1 MLKLNYFKEFQTLAE
16 FLAQLYPKEAEIF
29 RSNQAARY
37 AHAAWFENASA
48 STPVA
53 DKDQL
58 TGSSGLN
65 AKGC

>member
-1 MLKLNYFKEFQTLAE
+1 MIKAEKRKDANVWVTKLASK
-16 FLAQLYPKEAEIF
+16 K
-29 RSNQAARY
+29 AARY